1 MYINRKGNFCA
12 YLILEKDISAHR
24 HTKPVS
30 RSSALIRAT
39 LKSCLKLFFFFFF
52 STRDAASVVVAK
64 SVAETDCMLGK
75 VNTLAQS
82 RLGVF
87 LSVKEA
93 STKG

>member
-1 MYINRKGNFCA
+1 MYINRKGNFYA
-12 YLILEKDISAHR
+12 YLILGKDISPHR
-24 HTKPVS
+24 HTKPIS
-30 RSSALIRAT
+30 RSSALIRET
-39 LKSCLKLFFFFFF
+39 LKSRLKLFLFF
-52 STRDAASVVVAK
+52 SSGQDAASVVVAK

-75 VNTLAQS
+75 VNTVAQY